1 MKEYLITSLA
11 ETTEL
16 AEQLAEKIADKQ
28 VCILLK
34 GDLGAGKTTFTKA
47 LGKALGVKKVINS
60 PTFTILKVYR
70 GRMPLYHIDAY
81 RLEGGYQD
89 LGFDE
94 LMEDQGL
101 TVIEWP
107 DFMREDIT
115 DERLEIEVY
124 IHDHDVREFI
134 FKPYGKV
141 YEKLLEELV

>member
-1 MKEYLITSLA
+1 MLVKKICNSAIETKMLGEKLGSIVEENMVITLA
-11 ETTEL
+11 
-16 AEQLAEKIADKQ
+16 
-28 VCILLK
+28 
-34 GDLGAGKTTFTKA
+34 GDLGAGKTTFTQGIAKG
-47 LGKALGVKKVINS
+47 LGIKKTVSS

>member
-60 PTFTILKVYR
+60 PTFTILKSYKMKDQ
-70 GRMPLYHIDAY
+70 RMLYHIDAY
-81 RLEGGYQD
+81 RLEGITQD
-89 LGFDE
+89 LGFEEVFDE
-94 LMEDQGL
+94 NAIC
-101 TVIEWP
+101 VVEWP
-107 DFMREDIT
+107 HFIQSCLPKEFLSIT
-115 DERLEIEVY
+115 ITCLDDTKRNFQFECSN
-124 IHDHDVREFI
+124 
-134 FKPYGKV
+134 
-141 YEKLLEELV
+141 ELDLA